1 MKYDREALLAI
12 KDSYVDDTRI
22 FLRFL
27 ESRGLEMSVES
38 LQQYLDHLKER
49 GYAVETVA
57 KRIKGAK
64 NRLWR
69 TLLTNAETMTVV
81 DRFRF
86 KEEIDAVKPGK
97 RTTIEVPLEDVPT
110 RDERDK
116 LLASASV
123 SERVKWFVRL
133 LSTSGLRVS
142 ELAGIRLADC
152 RRGAG
157 FHSVR
162 ISGKGDRE
170 RTIFWKAKEFEGA
183 RVFFSGETHLLET
196 RSHRAYDRREIS
208 DPIRIACE
216 AVLGKKFGA
225 HSWRHYYA
233 TEKLLSG
240 SSLKA
245 VSQYIGHAS
254 TSLTGDVY
262 IHDRLGP
269 EDVETFYDTGE
280 TQ

>member
-1 MKYDREALLAI
+1 MKYNRDALLAI
-12 KDSYVDDTRI
+12 RDSYVDDTRL
-22 FLRFL
+22 FLKFL
-27 ESRGLEMSVES
+27 QSRGLEMTVEA
-38 LQQYLDHLKER
+38 LEEYLTWLKAH
-49 GYAVETVA
+49 GYAVETIA

-69 TLLTNAETMTVV
+69 VLLTNAETMTVI
-81 DRFRF
+81 DRFQF
-86 KEEIDAVKPGK
+86 KERIDSIKPGK
-97 RTTIEVPLEDVPT
+97 RTSIEVPPEDVPS
-110 RDERDK
+110 REERDQ
-116 LLASASV
+116 LLAHENV

-152 RRGAG
+152 RRGQG
-157 FHSVR
+157 FYAVR
-162 ISGKGDRE
+162 IAGKGDRE
-170 RTIFWKAKEFEGA
+170 RTIFWHTKDFERA
-183 RVFFSGETHLLET
+183 RDFFGGSVYLLET
-196 RSHRAYDRREIS
+196 RSARKYDRREIS
-208 DPIRIACE
+208 DSVRIACQ
-216 AVLGKKFGA
+216 AVLGKKYGA

-233 TEKLLSG
+233 TEKLLAG

-269 EDVETFYDTGE
+269 QDIESFDEL
-280 TQ
+280 

>member
-1 MKYDREALLAI
+1 MKYDRDALLAI
-12 KDSYVDDTRI
+12 RDSYVDDTRI

-27 ESRGLEMSVES
+27 ESRKLEMSVSALEE
-38 LQQYLDHLKER
+38 YLAYLKER
-49 GYAVETVA
+49 RYAVETIA

-69 TLLTNAETMTVV
+69 VLLTNAETMTVL
-81 DRFRF
+81 DRFNF
-86 KEEIDAVKPGK
+86 KEQIDAIKPGK

-110 RDERDK
+110 REERTK
-116 LLASASV
+116 LLESNAV
-123 SERVKWFVRL
+123 SERVKWFIKL
-133 LSTSGLRVS
+133 LSTSGLRVT

-157 FHSVR
+157 FYAVR

-170 RTIFWKAKEFEGA
+170 RTIFWKQKEFEGA
-183 RVFFSGETHLLET
+183 REFFGGTMFLLET
-196 RSHRAYDRREIS
+196 RNGRKYDRREIS
-208 DPIRIACE
+208 DSIRLVCQ
-216 AVLGKKFGA
+216 AVLSKKYGA

-269 EDVETFYDTGE
+269 DDIESFED
-280 TQ
+280 

>member
-1 MKYDREALLAI
+1 MKYDRDALLAI
-12 KDSYVDDTRI
+12 RDSYVDDTRLFI
-22 FLRFL
+22 RFL
-27 ESRGLEMSVES
+27 EARNLDMSVDALRE
-38 LQQYLDHLKER
+38 YLDYLKEK
-49 GYAVETVA
+49 GYAVETIA

-69 TLLTNAETMTVV
+69 VLLTNAETMTVI

-86 KEEIDAVKPGK
+86 KEEIDEIKPGK
-97 RTTIEVPLEDVPT
+97 RTSIEVPLDEVPT
-110 RDERDK
+110 RDERAA
-116 LLASASV
+116 LLASDAV
-123 SERVKWFVRL
+123 SERVKWFVKL

-152 RRGAG
+152 RRGQG
-157 FHSVR
+157 FYAVR

-170 RTIFWKAKEFEGA
+170 RTVYWRPAEFEGA
-183 RVFFSGETHLLET
+183 RAFFNGETYLLET
-196 RSHRAYDRREIS
+196 RGGRKYDRREIS
-208 DPIRIACE
+208 DPIRNSCLG
-216 AVLGKKFGA
+216 VLGKSYGA

-269 EDVETFYDTGE
+269 DDIETFEDQEQG
-280 TQ
+280 